1 MNGNERFERLENP
14 DGDLPSENDGPERF
28 KRNAI
33 ALNENA
39 ENIACKVVCILTSP
53 DPEYVKRILQHL
65 TIMQCSMVQHRSSS
79 DSLAMIQ
86 CSMVQHRTGLDSLS
100 LLFSLVTDVC

>member
-1 MNGNERFERLENP
+1 MLFYIENP
-14 DGDLPSENDGPERF
+14 DVDLPSENDGPERF

-33 ALNENA
+33 ALSEDA
-39 ENIACKVVCILTSP
+39 DNIACKVVCILTSP

-65 TIMQCSMVQHRSSS
+65 EITQCNMFQHRSSS

-86 CSMVQHRTGLDSLS
+86 CSMVQHRSSLDSLS
-100 LLFSLVTDVC
+100 LLFLLITDFY